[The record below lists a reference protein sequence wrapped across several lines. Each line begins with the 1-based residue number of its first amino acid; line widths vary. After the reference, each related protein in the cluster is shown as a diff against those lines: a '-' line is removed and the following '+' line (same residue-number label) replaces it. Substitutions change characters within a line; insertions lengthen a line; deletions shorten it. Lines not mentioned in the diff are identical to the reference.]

1 MNRWKSILPLILLII
16 FPLFAAAPASAQSRL
31 TEPVVPPVL
40 PVDGQVILS
49 PTTKILTDAE
59 LQIYIPPELP
69 CPSPAIWIPPEL
81 PCPGPAIYIPPEL
94 PCASPVLIP
103 PPPEL
108 PVPFFYIPPELPC
121 LIPPPPELPCATR
134 TVTDAR
140 CPVFIPP
147 PPELPCLIPPPP
159 ELPCSYNPA
168 ELPCD
173 KVGCQVLRFRGTTP
187 LLSSLK
193 PGDVIVSGVTA
204 KTPLGMLRKVLLI
217 NQNDQGLFSIVVGP
231 ATLENA
237 VLQGS
242 VQHSGS
248 LLNRRFVAYSGKGPA
263 IQQVPGKPSL
273 PFSFEAA
280 NARGQKVRF
289 SGSITFGSVAG
300 MNYSVT
306 LGLKYIRPT
315 SDGVGDDATLGLK
328 YIRPTSDG
336 VGDDATLGLKYIRPT
351 SDGVGDDATLGLKY
365 IRPTSDGVGDD
376 ATLGLKYIKPVS
388 DGVGDDVT
396 LGLKYIRPTSD
407 GVGDDVTL
415 GLRYDRIGYGATTD
429 VKLIAD
435 SIVAEGDV
443 EFNREFEAGR
453 FFFEPVTIMMG
464 RLPIVV
470 APELAVFVAA
480 EGRVYAGM
488 KARLEEG
495 AIVTLGANYQ
505 DGQWTP
511 VRTYSTMYS
520 FSEPDVGGKA
530 KFILS
535 VKPQLSFKFY
545 GISGP
550 TTALQLRAITAI
562 DDTQSPWWQLYGE
575 LKGFLSFPT
584 GVLGC
589 LPSKPLWPL
598 IDWAQLVTTASG
610 PFPLFPTISGA
621 VVDWYGTPVGGVQM
635 IFSPGTTVT
644 TDARGFYINK
654 VPAGWS
660 GTVTP
665 YRVGSDFGPRSRTYT
680 NVRANLTN
688 QNYIMTQGS
697 IQPQ

>member
-1 MNRWKSILPLILLII
+1 MNRWKSVLPLILLII

-31 TEPVVPPVL
+31 TEPVVTPVL
-40 PVDGQVILS
+40 PVDGQVILP

-69 CPSPAIWIPPEL
+69 CASPAFWIPPEL
-81 PCPGPAIYIPPEL
+81 PDPFPFIYIPPEL
-94 PCASPVLIP
+94 PCASPAFLIP
-103 PPPEL
+103 QEL
-108 PVPFFYIPPELPC
+108 PVPFIYIPPELPC
-121 LIPPPPELPCATR
+121 WTLGTQKPYPFGPAPDCSPI
-134 TVTDAR
+134 VTDAR

-147 PPELPCLIPPPP
+147 PPELACWIPPPP

-248 LLNRRFVAYSGKGPA
+248 LLNRGFVAYSGKGPA

-306 LGLKYIRPT
+306 LGLKYIRPI
-315 SDGVGDDATLGLK
+315 SADVGDYTTLGLK
-328 YIRPTSDG
+328 YIRP
-336 VGDDATLGLKYIRPT
+336 I
-351 SDGVGDDATLGLKY
+351 
-365 IRPTSDGVGDD
+365 
-376 ATLGLKYIKPVS
+376 S

-396 LGLKYIRPTSD
+396 LGLKY
-407 GVGDDVTL
+407 GG
-415 GLRYDRIGYGATTD
+415 IGWSATTD

-480 EGRVYAGM
+480 EGRAYAGM

-589 LPSKPLWPL
+589 LPGKPLWPL

-635 IFSPGTTVT
+635 IFNPGTTVT

-654 VPAGWS
+654 VPGGWS

-665 YRVGSDFGPRSRTYT
+665 YRVGSDFGPRYRSYT
-680 NVRANLTN
+680 NVRANVTN

>member
-1 MNRWKSILPLILLII
+1 MNRWKSIVPLILLIV

-31 TEPVVPPVL
+31 TEPVVTPVL
-40 PVDGQVILS
+40 PVDGQVILP

-69 CPSPAIWIPPEL
+69 CASPAIWIPPEL
-81 PCPGPAIYIPPEL
+81 PIPTLPLIYIPPEL
-94 PCASPVLIP
+94 PCASPA
-103 PPPEL
+103 
-108 PVPFFYIPPELPC
+108 FYIPPELPNP
-121 LIPPPPELPCATR
+121 LPWFYIPPELSCWFAPPPELPCATW
-134 TVTDAR
+134 TVTDAK
-140 CPVFIPP
+140 CPVFNPP
-147 PPELPCLIPPPP
+147 PPEPQCWFPPPP
-159 ELPCSYNPA
+159 ELPCSYDPA

-173 KVGCQVLRFRGTTP
+173 RVGCQVLRFRGTTP
-187 LLSSLK
+187 LLNSLK

-217 NQNDQGLFSIVVGP
+217 IQNDQGLFSVVVGP

-242 VQHSGS
+242 VRHSGS
-248 LLNRRFVAYSGKGPA
+248 LLNRRFNAYSGKGPA
-263 IQQVPGKPSL
+263 IQQVPGRPSL

-300 MNYSVT
+300 MNYN
-306 LGLKYIRPT
+306 
-315 SDGVGDDATLGLK
+315 
-328 YIRPTSDG
+328 
-336 VGDDATLGLKYIRPT
+336 
-351 SDGVGDDATLGLKY
+351 
-365 IRPTSDGVGDD
+365 
-376 ATLGLKYIKPVS
+376 
-388 DGVGDDVT
+388 
-396 LGLKYIRPTSD
+396 
-407 GVGDDVTL
+407 VTL
-415 GLRYDRIGYGATTD
+415 GLRYDRVSTFNFNATTD

-435 SIVAEGDV
+435 AILAEGDV

-470 APELAVFVAA
+470 VPELGVFVSA
-480 EGRVYAGM
+480 EGRVYEGM

-495 AIVTLGANYQ
+495 AIVTLGASYQ
-505 DGQWTP
+505 NGQWTP
-511 VRTYSTMYS
+511 FRKYSTMYS
-520 FSEPDVGGKA
+520 FSEPGVGGRA

-550 TTALQLRAITAI
+550 TAALQLSAIPAI
-562 DDTQSPWWQLYGE
+562 DDSQSPWWQLYGE
-575 LKGFLSFPT
+575 LKGFLSVPT

-589 LPSKPLWPL
+589 SPGNPQWPL
-598 IDWAQLVTTASG
+598 IDWAQLVAQASG
-610 PFPLFPTISGA
+610 PFPIFATISGT
-621 VVDWYGTPVGGVQM
+621 VKDWSGRPVSGVQM
-635 IFSPGTTVT
+635 IFKPGTTVL

-654 VPAGWS
+654 VPGGWS

-665 YRVGSDFGPRSRTYT
+665 YRPASDFGPRYRSYT

-688 QNYIMTQGS
+688 QDYIMTQGS
-697 IQPQ
+697 IQP

>member
-1 MNRWKSILPLILLII
+1 MNRWKSVLPLILLII
-16 FPLFAAAPASAQSRL
+16 FPLFAATPASAQSRL
-31 TEPVVPPVL
+31 TEPVVTPVL
-40 PVDGQVILS
+40 PVDGQVILP

-59 LQIYIPPELP
+59 LQFYIPPELP
-69 CPSPAIWIPPEL
+69 CASPAFWIPPEL
-81 PCPGPAIYIPPEL
+81 PDPFPFIYIPPEL
-94 PCASPVLIP
+94 PCASPAFLIP
-103 PPPEL
+103 QEL
-108 PVPFFYIPPELPC
+108 PVPFIYIPPELPC
-121 LIPPPPELPCATR
+121 WTLGTQKPYPFGPAPDCSPI
-134 TVTDAR
+134 VTDAR

-248 LLNRRFVAYSGKGPA
+248 LLNRGFVAYSGKGPA

-306 LGLKYIRPT
+306 LGLKYIRPI
-315 SDGVGDDATLGLK
+315 SADVGDYTTLGLK
-328 YIRPTSDG
+328 YIRP
-336 VGDDATLGLKYIRPT
+336 I
-351 SDGVGDDATLGLKY
+351 
-365 IRPTSDGVGDD
+365 
-376 ATLGLKYIKPVS
+376 S

-396 LGLKYIRPTSD
+396 LGLKY
-407 GVGDDVTL
+407 GG
-415 GLRYDRIGYGATTD
+415 IGWSATTD

-480 EGRVYAGM
+480 EGRAYAGM

-589 LPSKPLWPL
+589 LPGKPLWPL

-635 IFSPGTTVT
+635 IFNPGTTVT

-680 NVRANLTN
+680 NVRANVTN